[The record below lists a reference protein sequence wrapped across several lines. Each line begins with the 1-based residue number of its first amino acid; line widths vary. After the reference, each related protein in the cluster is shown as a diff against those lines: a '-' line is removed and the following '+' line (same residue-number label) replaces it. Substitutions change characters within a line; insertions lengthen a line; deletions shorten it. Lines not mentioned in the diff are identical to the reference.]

1 MRIPLDQIHKPGLPV
16 EADESAAWVTAA
28 ARTVRGTPGEPTQD
42 PHEDEGAES
51 ANIALKIHRRKDA
64 FLVTGHITLTL
75 KCACDRCGAS
85 VILTID
91 GDVNQ
96 MYSPPEDSLQKHE
109 DDRDLEHVD
118 LEEGWHDGQAM
129 DLEMVLMEA
138 LALLGPDR
146 VRCKDVGVVRIGEDV
161 PCELPENA
169 LEGGPGKV
177 NPFAALKLS

>member
-1 MRIPLDQIHKPGLPV
+1 MRIPLDQIHKPGFAV
-16 EADESAAWVTAA
+16 QADESADWVSAA
-28 ARTVRGTPGEPTQD
+28 VRTVRGTPGEPTQD

-51 ANIALKIHRRKDA
+51 AAIAFKIRQKTDA
-64 FLVTGHITLTL
+64 FLVTGQVSVTL

-85 VILTID
+85 VLLTID

-96 MYSPPEDSLQKHE
+96 LYSPPEGSVQKNE
-109 DDRDLEHVD
+109 DERDLEHSD
-118 LEEGWHDGQAM
+118 LAEGWHDGQAM
-129 DLEMVLMEA
+129 DMETVLMEA

-146 VRCKDVGVVRIGEDV
+146 VRCEDQGVSRIDEDG

>member
-16 EADESAAWVTAA
+16 QADESAEWVTAA
-28 ARTVRGTPGEPTQD
+28 IQTVRGTPGEPTQD
-42 PHEDEGAES
+42 PHEDEGADS
-51 ANIALKIHRRKDA
+51 AVIALKINRKKDA
-64 FLVTGHITLTL
+64 FLVNGHISITL

-85 VILTID
+85 VMLTID

-96 MYSPPEDSLQKHE
+96 MYSPPEDSSQKNDE
-109 DDRDLEHVD
+109 DRDLEPSD
-118 LEEGWHDGQAM
+118 LAMGWHDGQAM

-146 VRCKDVGVVRIGEDV
+146 VRCEDV
-161 PCELPENA
+161 CVTRIDEEGPCELPIKA
-169 LEGGPGKV
+169 LEGGPGKA